1 MSVLVLGA
9 SGMLGSTVVHRLRTT
24 QPEWGVEGVGH
35 GTDGRLMFDA
45 EAGRPALEDLLR
57 LGRYDYIINCIGV
70 LKTAIDERVAE
81 QLERAIRVNGLFPHE
96 AAAVAAGHSSRVIHV
111 STDAVF
117 SGRLLRPYTVKDPP
131 DPVDVYGMTKAL
143 GESPAGNVLNIRC
156 SIVGRDRRCRG
167 LIEWYRGATSPSVTG
182 FVDYVWTPVTTVQ
195 VADFCAALVRGDFDR
210 CRVNGHVLHFAPNDP
225 LSKATFLEY
234 LREALGGGPSIEAS
248 PGPGGPCHRVLAS
261 DDEKARW
268 PQPRDW
274 PGLFSDVF
282 AEFSLRGV

>member
-1 MSVLVLGA
+1 
-9 SGMLGSTVVHRLRTT
+9 
-24 QPEWGVEGVGH
+24 
-35 GTDGRLMFDA
+35 
-45 EAGRPALEDLLR
+45 
-57 LGRYDYIINCIGV
+57 
-70 LKTAIDERVAE
+70 
-81 QLERAIRVNGLFPHE
+81 
-96 AAAVAAGHSSRVIHV
+96 VIHI

-117 SGRLLRPYTVKDPP
+117 SGRLLRPYTATDPP
-131 DPVDVYGMTKAL
+131 DPIDVYGMTKAL

-156 SIVGRDRRCRG
+156 SIVGRDSRCRG

-210 CRVNGHVLHFAPNDP
+210 YRVKGHVLHFAPNVP

-261 DDEKARW
+261 DDEKA
-268 PQPRDW
+268 PGSQPRDW
-274 PGLFSDVF
+274 PGLFSEVF
-282 AEFSLRGV
+282 AEFSSRGV